1 MCHNRIRLYVAFPI
15 LASLMLPKGTSL
27 VQGLLAIAMLV
38 LFQLIITGISVGSDI
53 FKGWIKGV
61 ILETDG
67 SFSLIK
73 KLGDSSASALID
85 VKGYPK

>member
-1 MCHNRIRLYVAFPI
+1 
-15 LASLMLPKGTSL
+15 
-27 VQGLLAIAMLV
+27 MLV
-38 LFQLIITGISVGSDI
+38 LFLFIITGISVGSDI